1 MKKLTAILLVA
12 VLSFSFTACSKNS
25 GSDFSSNPESNNSQQ
40 ITAKDAVELL
50 TAVWKGYPEDN
61 KFAAMGGDLSEENAT
76 TDAPG
81 KFDLSDPTALDST
94 LGFPSALVDK
104 IDDAASLIHMMNAN
118 TFTCGTYH
126 VKSSDDINNLAKAI
140 KDNILQKQWM
150 CGFPDKLII
159 VSVGDYIVSFYGNNE
174 VLGTFQAQLTSTYP
188 SSKVILEEPIA

>member
-1 MKKLTAILLVA
+1 M
-12 VLSFSFTACSKNS
+12 
-25 GSDFSSNPESNNSQQ
+25 
-40 ITAKDAVELL
+40 
-50 TAVWKGYPEDN
+50 
-61 KFAAMGGDLSEENAT
+61 
-76 TDAPG
+76 
-81 KFDLSDPTALDST
+81 DST